1 MIEQVG
7 DGSTVNRLT
16 PVNVSGL
23 SSGAVSVVLGAVRV
37 LLSDSS
43 FLFGV

>member
-1 MIEQVG
+1 VIEQVG

-23 SSGAVSVVLGAVRV
+23 SSGVVSVSSGAVRV
-37 LLSDSS
+37 LSDLS
-43 FLFGV
+43 F